1 MPSSSA
7 LLAAAAAYLDALA
20 SYERARILAVLSE
33 DYEHTLAPASIG
45 VESPISRDAF
55 VPMAC
60 NLQAVISRFSFRI
73 KQAWPN
79 EAEGRVTVWAEG
91 EGDLRPHIK
100 QSSGEDYSLKREYM
114 FVLEMDSSG
123 EKVEKALENQNLSH
137 ITTGHID
144 NSPSKKFVRVVQ
156 AYDGIMASS
165 FFNYAN
171 VTKEG
176 LVDNT
181 LTAYNGQSTTPE
193 VWRGYVSSNFP
204 LFSTS
209 LLVDA
214 GAVFGGLVKRNFIN
228 TPVAAWNIMYQGV
241 IPVTV
246 FVDNCHVVVG
256 YDYFSP
262 ELRTRVITDLFNIQ
276 V

>member
-1 MPSSSA
+1 MHLFPFLA
-7 LLAAAAAYLDALA
+7 TALAAAAVEAKPPSSRCTPFPSSIIDFSANFEQPQPPLVSPHFQA
-20 SYERARILAVLSE
+20 S
-33 DYEHTLAPASIG
+33 
-45 VESPISRDAF
+45 F
-55 VPMAC
+55 V
-60 NLQAVISRFSFRI
+60 QH
-73 KQAWPN
+73 KW
-79 EAEGRVTVWAEG
+79 
-91 EGDLRPHIK
+91 
-100 QSSGEDYSLKREYM
+100 
-114 FVLEMDSSG
+114 
-123 EKVEKALENQNLSH
+123 NQNLSH

>member
-123 EKVEKALENQNLSH
+123 EKVEKALEFVDTKLTEAMMGLLGKEFPGSDANASKSGLRA
-137 ITTGHID
+137 T
-144 NSPSKKFVRVVQ
+144 SPS
-156 AYDGIMASS
+156 
-165 FFNYAN
+165 
-171 VTKEG
+171 
-176 LVDNT
+176 
-181 LTAYNGQSTTPE
+181 
-193 VWRGYVSSNFP
+193 
-204 LFSTS
+204 
-209 LLVDA
+209 
-214 GAVFGGLVKRNFIN
+214 
-228 TPVAAWNIMYQGV
+228 
-241 IPVTV
+241 
-246 FVDNCHVVVG
+246 
-256 YDYFSP
+256 
-262 ELRTRVITDLFNIQ
+262 
-276 V
+276 